1 MGREAPLHYVPAF
14 FMGVLG
20 YLAMLVL
27 VGLLSFTV
35 VGIPVALFA
44 FYVVKWAGIAA
55 IFFAIGNRMGRA
67 AGFTPSVLGAVFLV
81 FAAYVVIMLVPTA
94 FGWFGLVLIG
104 TLKLVFFLLVE
115 LPAVGL
121 VMLTRFGGE
130 RPDQSAEP
138 LPASPPT
145 NPPAV
150 PEPST

>member
-1 MGREAPLHYVPAF
+1 MTCLFR
-14 FMGVLG
+14 VLIVNLRYRRQG
-20 YLAMLVL
+20 EIALVL

-104 TLKLVFFLLVE
+104 T
-115 LPAVGL
+115 
-121 VMLTRFGGE
+121 T
-130 RPDQSAEP
+130 SAPMPRMSSEKSQ
-138 LPASPPT
+138 ASPSSRKPKSMPT
-145 NPPAV
+145 KTRKIGNWWMPGTMPT
-150 PEPST
+150 P